1 MIKWMPG
8 SESQFMVAFHDG
20 SILVMDKERDDTA
33 FSVPVPP
40 SDNV

>member
-20 SILVMDKERDDTA
+20 SILIMDKERDDNA
-33 FSVPVPP
+33 FSAPVPP